1 MSFFCKN
8 RSTKESKCIIR
19 RVSAKRQQAIA
30 DREAEL
36 LVIAEQLVATEGF
49 ANFTM
54 DKLTNSS
61 SYSKGTIYNHF
72 NSKEDLISALCIKS
86 LQKELCLFKHAAT
99 FEGNSRE
106 KCLAILYAYQKHAF
120 EDPTLF
126 MCVLSAKTP
135 AVMEKSSPE
144 RLERQEEL
152 SKEVTQFCDGLF
164 TDALEDGSL
173 VLKPGAELNSL
184 VFAIWAM
191 SFGTNALMVSAGALD
206 TISRLD
212 NRFAQLNNANLLL
225 DGMGWHPLSDQ
236 WNYRDTWVRIEQQ
249 LFTDNRVTNKQIT
262 NNPATLP

>member
-8 RSTKESKCIIR
+8 QSTKESKCIIR

-36 LVIAEQLVATEGF
+36 LVLAEQLVGEEGF

-54 DKLTNSS
+54 DKLTNNS

-86 LQKELCLFKHAAT
+86 LQKELCLFMHAAT

-106 KCLAILYAYQKHAF
+106 KCLAVLYAYQKHAF
-120 EDPTLF
+120 ENPTLF

-144 RLERQEEL
+144 RLEKQEEL
-152 SKEVTQFCDGLF
+152 TKEVTQFCDGLF
-164 TDALEDGSL
+164 SDAIEDGSL
-173 VLKPGAELNSL
+173 VLRTGVELNSL

-191 SFGTNALMVSAGALD
+191 SFGTNALMVSAGAVES
-206 TISRLD
+206 ISRLD
-212 NRFAQLNNANLLL
+212 NRFAQLNNINLLL

-236 WNYRDTWVRIEQQ
+236 CDYRQTWARIENQ
-249 LFTDNRVTNKQIT
+249 LFT
-262 NNPATLP
+262 NNPATL

>member
-8 RSTKESKCIIR
+8 QSTKESKCIIR
-19 RVSAKRQQAIA
+19 RLSAKRQQAIA

-36 LVIAEQLVATEGF
+36 LVIAEQLVREEGF

-54 DKLTNSS
+54 DKLTNNS

-72 NSKEDLISALCIKS
+72 NSKEDLILALCNKS

-106 KCLAILYAYQKHAF
+106 KCLAVLYAYQKHAF

-135 AVMEKSSPE
+135 AVLEKSSPE
-144 RLERQEEL
+144 RLEKQEEL

-164 TDALEDGSL
+164 SDALEDGSL
-173 VLKPGAELNSL
+173 VLEPGVELNSL
-184 VFAIWAM
+184 VFAICAT
-191 SFGTNALMVSAGALD
+191 SFGTNALMVSAG
-206 TISRLD
+206 TVESISRLD
-212 NRFAQLNNANLLL
+212 NRFAQLNNANLML

-236 WNYRDTWVRIEQQ
+236 WDYRDTWVRIENQ
-249 LFTDNRVTNKQIT
+249 LFTNNLVA
-262 NNPATLP
+262 NNPAT